1 MLFNPYYLLFLPVTS
16 GLSRIPGL
24 PPSVNRKLMAD
35 FRHSISVKHSPGAPG
50 VQDRQNTKP
59 QKTAIYSGSLGVR
72 QLPAGPGAPS
82 ANPHYRLKIGN
93 IREFGS

>member
-50 VQDRQNTKP
+50 VQDRQNTKS

-72 QLPAGPGAPS
+72 PLTRAPGAPS
-82 ANPHYRLKIGN
+82 TNPRYRLKIGN

>member
-50 VQDRQNTKP
+50 ATEP
-59 QKTAIYSGSLGVR
+59 
-72 QLPAGPGAPS
+72 LPKSP
-82 ANPHYRLKIGN
+82 KIVN
-93 IREFGS
+93 VY